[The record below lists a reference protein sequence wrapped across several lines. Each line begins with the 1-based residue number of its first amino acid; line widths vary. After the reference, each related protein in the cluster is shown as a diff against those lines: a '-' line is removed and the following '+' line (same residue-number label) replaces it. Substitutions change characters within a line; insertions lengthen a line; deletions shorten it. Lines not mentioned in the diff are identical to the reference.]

1 MTCDIGLIG
10 MAVMGQN
17 LALNINDRGY
27 SIAVYNRTKSKI
39 EDFVSGAAA
48 GRDGVVGTYSVE
60 EFTGALKRPRKIIL
74 LVKAGDVVDKFIDQL
89 RPHLEEGD
97 IIIDGGNSLFTDSA
111 RRTEDL
117 ADEGLRFVG
126 MGVSGG
132 EEGARHGPSLMPG
145 GKPEAWPEIKEILQ
159 AVAARTPDGLPCCE
173 WIGEGGAGHYVK
185 MIHNGIEY
193 GDMQVIAESYHLMRE
208 LLEMEVEEIQRAF
221 AEWNSTELESY
232 LIEITADLLRKKDDD
247 GGPLVDK
254 ILDSAGQKGTG
265 KWTAVNALEHGFPL
279 TLITEAVAARYLSS
293 MKDERVRAAETLG
306 GPGNNGSGKGGTG
319 GNTAGGTQRPGMEIP
334 PLTPEEL
341 RKSLLAAKIIS
352 YTQGFMLTRKAA
364 ESYGWDLNFPG
375 ICRVW
380 QGGCIIRSILLK
392 DMERAF
398 GEGKRDDSLL
408 MDDYF
413 RKLVKD
419 CEPAWRKTVAAAA
432 LGGVPVPAM
441 GSALSFYD
449 GYRHARLP
457 ANLLQAQRDYFGAH
471 TYERVDR
478 PRGEYFHT
486 DWTGR
491 GGDVSSS
498 TYEA

>member
-10 MAVMGQN
+10 MAVMGRN

-27 SIAVYNRTKSKI
+27 SIAVYNRTKAKI
-39 EDFVSGAAA
+39 EDFITGAAA
-48 GRDGVVGTYSVE
+48 GRDGVTGTYSIE
-60 EFTGALKRPRKIIL
+60 EFTGALKKPRKIIL

-111 RRTEDL
+111 RRTADL
-117 ADEGLRFVG
+117 AEEGLRFVG

-132 EEGARHGPSLMPG
+132 EEGARRGPSLMPG
-145 GKPEAWPEIKEILQ
+145 GNPEAWQEIKEILQ
-159 AVAARTPDGLPCCE
+159 AIAARTPDGLPCCE

-208 LLEMEVEEIQRAF
+208 LLGMEVADIQRAF
-221 AEWNSTELESY
+221 DDWNSTELESY
-232 LIEITADLLRKKDDD
+232 LIEITADLLGKKDDD
-247 GGPLVDK
+247 GEPLIDK

-279 TLITEAVAARYLSS
+279 TLITEAVAARFLSS
-293 MKDERVRAAETLG
+293 MKDERVRAARVLG
-306 GPGNNGSGKGGTG
+306 GPNASD
-319 GNTAGGTQRPGMEIP
+319 AAEIP
-334 PLTPEEL
+334 SLEPEDL
-341 RKSLLAAKIIS
+341 RKSLLASKIIS

-375 ICRVW
+375 IARVW

-398 GEGKRDDSLL
+398 TEGKREDSLL

-419 CEPAWRKTVAAAA
+419 CEPAWRKTAAAA
-432 LGGVPVPAM
+432 AFGGIPAPAM

-449 GYRHARLP
+449 GYRHERLP
-457 ANLLQAQRDYFGAH
+457 ANIIQAQRDYFGAH
-471 TYERVDR
+471 TYERVDK
-478 PRGEYFHT
+478 PRGEFFHT

>member
-10 MAVMGQN
+10 MAVMGRN

-27 SIAVYNRTKSKI
+27 SIAVYNRTKAKI
-39 EDFVSGAAA
+39 EDFITGAAA
-48 GRDGVVGTYSVE
+48 GRDGVTGTYSIE
-60 EFTGALKRPRKIIL
+60 EFTGALKKPRKIIL

-111 RRTEDL
+111 RRTADL
-117 ADEGLRFVG
+117 AEEGLRFVG

-132 EEGARHGPSLMPG
+132 EEGARRGPSLMPG
-145 GKPEAWPEIKEILQ
+145 GNPEAWQEIKEILQ
-159 AVAARTPDGLPCCE
+159 AIAARTPDGRPCCE

-208 LLEMEVEEIQRAF
+208 LLGMEVADIQRAF
-221 AEWNSTELESY
+221 DDWNSTELESY
-232 LIEITADLLRKKDDD
+232 LIEITADLLGKKDDD
-247 GGPLVDK
+247 GEPLIDK

-279 TLITEAVAARYLSS
+279 TLITEAVAARFLSS
-293 MKDERVRAAETLG
+293 MKDERVRAARVLG
-306 GPGNNGSGKGGTG
+306 GPNASD
-319 GNTAGGTQRPGMEIP
+319 AAEIP
-334 PLTPEEL
+334 SLEPEDL
-341 RKSLLAAKIIS
+341 RKSLLASKIIS

-375 ICRVW
+375 IARVW

-398 GEGKRDDSLL
+398 TEGKREDSLL
-408 MDDYF
+408 MDVYF

-419 CEPAWRKTVAAAA
+419 CEPAWRKTAAAA
-432 LGGVPVPAM
+432 AFGGIPAPAM

-449 GYRHARLP
+449 GYRHERLP
-457 ANLLQAQRDYFGAH
+457 ANIIQAQRDYFGAH
-471 TYERVDR
+471 TYERVDK
-478 PRGEYFHT
+478 PRGEFFHT

>member
-10 MAVMGQN
+10 MAVMGRN

-27 SIAVYNRTKSKI
+27 SIAVYNRTKAKI
-39 EDFVSGAAA
+39 EDFITGAAA
-48 GRDGVVGTYSVE
+48 GRDGVTGTYSIE
-60 EFTGALKRPRKIIL
+60 EFTGALKKPRKIIL

-111 RRTEDL
+111 RRTADL
-117 ADEGLRFVG
+117 AEEGLRFVG

-132 EEGARHGPSLMPG
+132 EEGARRGPSLMPG
-145 GKPEAWPEIKEILQ
+145 GNPEAWQEIKEILQ
-159 AVAARTPDGLPCCE
+159 AIAARTPDGRPCCE

-208 LLEMEVEEIQRAF
+208 LLGMEVADIQRAF
-221 AEWNSTELESY
+221 DDWNSTELESY
-232 LIEITADLLRKKDDD
+232 LIEITADLLGKKDDD
-247 GGPLVDK
+247 GEPLIDK

-279 TLITEAVAARYLSS
+279 TLITEAVAARFLSS
-293 MKDERVRAAETLG
+293 MKDERVRAARVLG
-306 GPGNNGSGKGGTG
+306 GPNASD
-319 GNTAGGTQRPGMEIP
+319 AAEIP
-334 PLTPEEL
+334 SLEPEDL
-341 RKSLLAAKIIS
+341 RKSLLASKIIS

-375 ICRVW
+375 IARVW

-398 GEGKRDDSLL
+398 TEGKREDSLL

-419 CEPAWRKTVAAAA
+419 CEPAWRKTAAAA
-432 LGGVPVPAM
+432 AFGGIPAPAM

-449 GYRHARLP
+449 GYRHERLP
-457 ANLLQAQRDYFGAH
+457 ANIIQAQRDYFGAH
-471 TYERVDR
+471 TYERVDK
-478 PRGEYFHT
+478 PRGEFFHT

>member
-10 MAVMGQN
+10 MAVMGRN

-27 SIAVYNRTKSKI
+27 SIAVYNRTKAKI
-39 EDFVSGAAA
+39 EDFITGAAA
-48 GRDGVVGTYSVE
+48 GRDGVTGTYSIE
-60 EFTGALKRPRKIIL
+60 EFTGALKKPRKIIL

-111 RRTEDL
+111 RRTADL
-117 ADEGLRFVG
+117 AEEGLRFVG

-132 EEGARHGPSLMPG
+132 EEGARRGPSLMPG
-145 GKPEAWPEIKEILQ
+145 GNPEAWQEIKEILQ
-159 AVAARTPDGLPCCE
+159 AIAARTPDGLPCCE

-208 LLEMEVEEIQRAF
+208 LLGMEVADIQRAF
-221 AEWNSTELESY
+221 DDWNSTELESY
-232 LIEITADLLRKKDDD
+232 LIEITADLLGKKDDD
-247 GGPLVDK
+247 GEPLIDK

-279 TLITEAVAARYLSS
+279 TLITEAVAARFLSS
-293 MKDERVRAAETLG
+293 MKDERVRAARVLG
-306 GPGNNGSGKGGTG
+306 GPNASD
-319 GNTAGGTQRPGMEIP
+319 AAEIP
-334 PLTPEEL
+334 SLEPEDL
-341 RKSLLAAKIIS
+341 RKSLLASKIIS

-375 ICRVW
+375 IARVW

-398 GEGKRDDSLL
+398 TEGKREDSLL

-419 CEPAWRKTVAAAA
+419 CEPAWRKTAAAA
-432 LGGVPVPAM
+432 AFGGIPAPAM

-449 GYRHARLP
+449 GYRHERLP
-457 ANLLQAQRDYFGAH
+457 ANIIQAQRDYFGAH
-471 TYERVDR
+471 TYERVDK
-478 PRGEYFHT
+478 PRGEFFHT

-491 GGDVSSS
+491 SGDVSSS

>member
-10 MAVMGQN
+10 MAVMGRN

-39 EDFVSGAAA
+39 EDFVSGAAE
-48 GRDGVVGTYSVE
+48 GRDGVVGSYSVE
-60 EFTGALKRPRKIIL
+60 EFIGALKKPRKIIL

-111 RRTEDL
+111 RRTADL
-117 ADEGLRFVG
+117 AEEGLRFVG

-132 EEGARHGPSLMPG
+132 EEGARNGPSLMPG
-145 GKPEAWPEIKEILQ
+145 GDPGAWPEIKEILQ
-159 AVAARTPDGLPCCE
+159 AIAARTSDGLPCCE

-208 LLEMEVEEIQRAF
+208 LLGMEVAEIQGAF

-232 LIEITADLLRKKDDD
+232 LIEITADLLGKKDEN
-247 GGPLVDK
+247 GGPLIDK

-279 TLITEAVAARYLSS
+279 TLITEAVAARFLSS
-293 MKDERVRAAETLG
+293 MKDERVRSAEVLG
-306 GPGNNGSGKGGTG
+306 GPNTG
-319 GNTAGGTQRPGMEIP
+319 GAAEIP
-334 PLTPEEL
+334 RLDPEEL
-341 RKSLLAAKIIS
+341 RKSLLASKIIS

-375 ICRVW
+375 ISRVW

-398 GEGKRDDSLL
+398 TEGKGDDSLL
-408 MDDYF
+408 MDGYF

-432 LGGVPVPAM
+432 LGGIPSPAM

-449 GYRHARLP
+449 GYRHERLP
-457 ANLLQAQRDYFGAH
+457 ANIIQAQRDYFGAH
-471 TYERVDR
+471 TYERVDK
-478 PRGEYFHT
+478 PRGEFFHT

-491 GGDVSSS
+491 GGDVSSG

>member
-10 MAVMGQN
+10 MAVMGRN

-27 SIAVYNRTKSKI
+27 SIAVYNRTKAKI
-39 EDFVSGAAA
+39 EDFITGAAA
-48 GRDGVVGTYSVE
+48 GRDGVTGTYSIE
-60 EFTGALKRPRKIIL
+60 EFTGALKKPRKIIL

-111 RRTEDL
+111 RRTADL
-117 ADEGLRFVG
+117 AEEGLRFVG

-132 EEGARHGPSLMPG
+132 EEGARRGPSLMPG
-145 GKPEAWPEIKEILQ
+145 GNPEAWQEIKEILQ
-159 AVAARTPDGLPCCE
+159 AIAARTPDGLPCCE

-208 LLEMEVEEIQRAF
+208 LLGMEVADIQRAF
-221 AEWNSTELESY
+221 DDWNSTELESY
-232 LIEITADLLRKKDDD
+232 LIEITADLLGKKDDD
-247 GGPLVDK
+247 GEPLIDK

-279 TLITEAVAARYLSS
+279 TLITEAVAARFLSS
-293 MKDERVRAAETLG
+293 MKDERVRAARVLG
-306 GPGNNGSGKGGTG
+306 DPNTSG
-319 GNTAGGTQRPGMEIP
+319 AAEIP
-334 PLTPEEL
+334 SLEPEDL
-341 RKSLLAAKIIS
+341 RKSLLASKIIS

-375 ICRVW
+375 IARVW

-398 GEGKRDDSLL
+398 TEGKREDSLL

-419 CEPAWRKTVAAAA
+419 CEPAWRKTAAAA
-432 LGGVPVPAM
+432 AFGGIPAPAM

-449 GYRHARLP
+449 GYRHERLP
-457 ANLLQAQRDYFGAH
+457 ANIIQAQRDYFGAH
-471 TYERVDR
+471 TYERVDK
-478 PRGEYFHT
+478 PRGEFFHT

>member
-10 MAVMGQN
+10 MAVMGRN

-27 SIAVYNRTKSKI
+27 SIAVYNRTKAKI
-39 EDFVSGAAA
+39 EDFITGAAA
-48 GRDGVVGTYSVE
+48 GRDGVTGTYSIE
-60 EFTGALKRPRKIIL
+60 EFTGALKKPRKIIL

-111 RRTEDL
+111 RRTADL
-117 ADEGLRFVG
+117 AEEGLRFVG

-132 EEGARHGPSLMPG
+132 EEGARRGPSLMPG
-145 GKPEAWPEIKEILQ
+145 GNPEAWQEIKEILQ
-159 AVAARTPDGLPCCE
+159 AIAARTPDGRPCCE

-208 LLEMEVEEIQRAF
+208 LLGMEVADIQRAF
-221 AEWNSTELESY
+221 DDWNSTELESY
-232 LIEITADLLRKKDDD
+232 LIEITADLLGKKDD
-247 GGPLVDK
+247 GGEPLIDK

-279 TLITEAVAARYLSS
+279 TLITEAVAARFLSS
-293 MKDERVRAAETLG
+293 MKDERVRAARVLG
-306 GPGNNGSGKGGTG
+306 DP
-319 GNTAGGTQRPGMEIP
+319 NTSDAAEIP
-334 PLTPEEL
+334 SLEPEDL
-341 RKSLLAAKIIS
+341 RKSLLASKIIS

-375 ICRVW
+375 IARVW

-398 GEGKRDDSLL
+398 TEGKREDSLL

-419 CEPAWRKTVAAAA
+419 CEPAWRKTAAAA
-432 LGGVPVPAM
+432 AFGGIPAPAM

-449 GYRHARLP
+449 GYRHERLP
-457 ANLLQAQRDYFGAH
+457 ANIIQAQRDYFGAH
-471 TYERVDR
+471 TYERVDK
-478 PRGEYFHT
+478 PRGEFFHT